1 MTGSV
6 RCASVGFLLM
16 AALWG
21 LLSLSPCD
29 SGVILRV
36 SGRRGGLFAR
46 FKHIPPLMHSWSTRA
61 FVWEWDPI
69 SRLIHEDLGLRFP
82 VAIKGVFP
90 FLGLMSSLLTL
101 SGLDQGWW
109 IGVKVITEVNRV
121 SVSCV

>member
-1 MTGSV
+1 MCLAGEEVS
-6 RCASVGFLLM
+6 LL
-16 AALWG
+16 
-21 LLSLSPCD
+21 D
-29 SGVILRV
+29 S
-36 SGRRGGLFAR
+36 STST
-46 FKHIPPLMHSWSTRA
+46 PLMHSWSTRA

-121 SVSCV
+121 SVSCVLCFFLKGFESIL